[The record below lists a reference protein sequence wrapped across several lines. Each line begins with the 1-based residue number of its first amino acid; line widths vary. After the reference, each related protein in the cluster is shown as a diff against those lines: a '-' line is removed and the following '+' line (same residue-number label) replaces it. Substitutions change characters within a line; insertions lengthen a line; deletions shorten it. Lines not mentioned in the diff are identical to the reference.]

1 MQHYSDPLTLN
12 YWLEN
17 WCSFEEK
24 RRGEREGEGFSS
36 EAVYPGRII
45 VYCFEDSI
53 LRGKNF
59 KPFFFSPLRSL
70 HIFPLTSAHVLFITM
85 WCQIIETEVVTKGLF
100 ITPIRC
106 FTFWCEMSCLCG
118 DIQYSVE
125 CGSIESCRMRHET
138 GLKNQPTSRL
148 NENIITHS
156 SRFHTFSTMK
166 QHVFQAPQKT
176 RTLKMSATKGR

>member
-24 RRGEREGEGFSS
+24 RRGERRRRFFIW
-36 EAVYPGRII
+36 GRLPRQDNC
-45 VYCFEDSI
+45 VL
-53 LRGKNF
+53 LRGFYFKRENF

-125 CGSIESCRMRHET
+125 CGSIESCRMRHEMEKYRIEKST
-138 GLKNQPTSRL
+138 NVSLKR
-148 NENIITHS
+148 EHHHS
-156 SRFHTFSTMK
+156 
-166 QHVFQAPQKT
+166 
-176 RTLKMSATKGR
+176 